1 MTCVGV
7 ETLTVSHKTEC
18 RERRGQRESEE
29 DGERERRKR
38 GEQGIMST
46 HTSTHAS
53 MHTHAL
59 TQSERKRD
67 QLEQNCVSDLQFI

>member
-7 ETLTVSHKTEC
+7 KTLTVSNKTEC

-29 DGERERRKR
+29 DGEREREEREVSR
-38 GEQGIMST
+38 RLCQ
-46 HTSTHAS
+46 
-53 MHTHAL
+53 HTHAL

-67 QLEQNCVSDLQFI
+67 QLEQNCVSDLQFNYRA